1 MGDIPT
7 LEGRD
12 VFWSKFYIVDNHKT
26 RIMPEVERCG
36 KRIFRWKR

>member
-12 VFWSKFYIVDNHKT
+12 VFYLFNISADILHFKLQMLFL
-26 RIMPEVERCG
+26 
-36 KRIFRWKR
+36 